1 MRNIVIHADVTE
13 TMSSRMQNA
22 LEIGRNFGSHLHFVI
37 SSPYQQFIA
46 TDPFGG
52 VYLAQEQLAQ
62 AQIKDAELEQS
73 LASVLSENEVPWNIS
88 IADGSALSSLAQ
100 IASLSDLVIVSLGA
114 RDKKG
119 RAEWTLAAD
128 LAMTVP
134 APVLALPSDSNVI
147 DLQGSVMI
155 AWNGSSQA
163 ARALRAAV
171 PLMKKAQN
179 IVMVQ
184 VGSDE
189 EWLPAEDALRYL
201 SRHDIHAEFRQL
213 DAEKGSDADLLIAAA
228 DDIAPRLIVMGVF
241 GRSML
246 RETLFGGVTRKL
258 LEWGKTPLLLAH

>member
-1 MRNIVIHADVTE
+1 MRSILIHADLSE
-13 TMSSRMQNA
+13 TMANRTQNA
-22 LEIGRNFGSHLHFVI
+22 LEIGRYFGSHLHFVI

-62 AQIKDAELEQS
+62 AQLKDAELEQS
-73 LASVLSENEVPWNIS
+73 LARVLSENEVPWNIT
-88 IADGSALSSLAQ
+88 IADGTALNTLSQ
-100 IASLSDLVIVSLGA
+100 IASLSDLVLVSLGA

-119 RAEWTLAAD
+119 RTEWTLAAD

-134 APVLALPSDSNVI
+134 VPVLALPSDNKLI

-155 AWNGSSQA
+155 AWNGSPQA

-171 PLMKKAQN
+171 PLMKQSQN

-184 VGSDE
+184 VGACE
-189 EWLPAEDALRYL
+189 EGLPAEDALRYL
-201 SRHDIHAEFRQL
+201 SRHNIHAELRLL
-213 DAEKGSDADLLIAAA
+213 DAEKGSHADLLVAAA
-228 DDIAPRLIVMGVF
+228 NDISAELVVMGVF

-246 RETLFGGVTRKL
+246 RETLFGGVTKKL
-258 LEWGKTPLLLAH
+258 LERGPAPLLLAH